1 MYESGDLVV
10 VVDSKRTLGWGSG
23 VVVDSKRTL
32 GWGSARNKGFVDR
45 HRQAFKE
52 FMSGVA
58 NIVFPFG
65 TYWWRKFG
73 RMPCEP
79 DLESG
84 LDSAAC
90 FA

>member
-1 MYESGDLVV
+1 
-10 VVDSKRTLGWGSG
+10 
-23 VVVDSKRTL
+23 
-32 GWGSARNKGFVDR
+32 
-45 HRQAFKE
+45 
-52 FMSGVA
+52 MSGVA

-84 LDSAAC
+84 LDSAAYL
-90 FA
+90 A